1 MDEKRKAACRTDPG
15 LFGKTYLPHY
25 FSAESPPF
33 HKELND
39 LWKQCVMKGGGRD
52 LSKLLHKKGK
62 RLAIAAPRG
71 HAKSTVMSLQ
81 NLLHAALYGYK
92 KYIILISD
100 TESQACSFLDSIK
113 WELEENPLLIEDFGP
128 QKDKGNMWKSSGIVL
143 ANGCRIDVLGSG
155 QKLRGRRNFER
166 RPDLIL
172 LDDIENDEEV
182 RSPEGRRKLAAWY
195 FSAVSKAG
203 DYYTDLVFIGTVLH
217 TDSLLAKLLQNPV
230 YLCRTYKA
238 VGAFSTSPLWSQW
251 EALYCNLT
259 DEGREAKALAFFK
272 ANRRA
277 MLAGTKVLWSAKLP
291 YYDLMVMRLCE
302 GDAAFH
308 TEMQNCPID
317 RASCL
322 FPQEWTGYYNP
333 LAVDFAGPEFDF
345 YGYCDPS
352 LGKSLSADFSAV
364 ITLAKHKP
372 SGVLYVESADIA
384 RRHPDSIIRDILDTA
399 TRLKRQYGKQ
409 YVSFG
414 AETNQFQWFLKEQL
428 AAQSAKEGIYL
439 PICEVRSASDKHLR
453 IQTLQPYIK
462 NRYLLFCQS
471 QTTLLG
477 QLWDFPAGPH
487 DDGPDA
493 LEGCVAL
500 ARKSSAGSAVAGL
513 LL

>member
-1 MDEKRKAACRTDPG
+1 MEEKRKTACRTDPG
-15 LFGKTYLPHY
+15 LFGTTYLSHY
-25 FSAESPPF
+25 FSSESPPF
-33 HKELND
+33 HQELND
-39 LWKQCVMKGGGRD
+39 LWKKCVMKGSGKNPE
-52 LSKLLHKKGK
+52 KLLHKKGK

-100 TESQACSFLDSIK
+100 TESQAASFLDSIK
-113 WELEENPLLIEDFGP
+113 WELEENPLLLEDFGP
-128 QKDKGNMWKSSGIVL
+128 QKDKGNMWKSTGIVL

-166 RPDLIL
+166 RPDLIV

-217 TDSLLAKLLQNPV
+217 TDSLLAKLLQNPA
-230 YLCRTYKA
+230 YLSRVYKA
-238 VGAFSTSPLWSQW
+238 VEAFSPSPLWKQW
-251 EALYCNLT
+251 EEIYCRLS
-259 DEGREAKALAFFK
+259 DEAREVKATQFFK
-272 ANRRA
+272 TNRRE
-277 MLAGTKVLWSAKLP
+277 MLKGTKVLWSAKLP
-291 YYDLMVMRLCE
+291 YYDLMVMRLSE
-302 GDAAFH
+302 GEAAFH

-317 RASCL
+317 RSTCL
-322 FPQEWTGYYNP
+322 FPQEWTSYYNP
-333 LAVDFAGPEFDF
+333 LLVDFSSPEFDF

-352 LGKSLSADFSAV
+352 LGKNLSSDFSAI
-364 ITLAKHKP
+364 ITLAKHRP
-372 SGVLYVESADIA
+372 SGVLYVESADLA

-399 TRLKRQYGKQ
+399 ARLNRQYGKS
-409 YVSFG
+409 YAAFG

-428 AAQSAKEGIYL
+428 AAQSAKEGSYL
-439 PICEVRSASDKHLR
+439 PICEVRNSTDKAMR

-462 NRYLLFCQS
+462 NRYILFNQS
-471 QTTLLG
+471 QSLLLN
-477 QLWDFPAGPH
+477 QLWDFPAGSH

-500 ARKSSAGSAVAGL
+500 SRKSQSGSSIQGL
-513 LL
+513 QL